1 MIHRRRK
8 NDPGQAARLRNDRP
22 IAQGATLLVCLQ
34 NNGESGEFETTANLM
49 GPVRS
54 AIEASDFGQ
63 EGENA
68 RFMVE
73 VAAFRG

>member
-1 MIHRRRK
+1 M
-8 NDPGQAARLRNDRP
+8 
-22 IAQGATLLVCLQ
+22 LVCLQ